1 MKLDNK
7 NLKLDNKNLKF
18 DNKNRIK
25 NIPVNLVKP

>member
-25 NIPVNLVKP
+25 NISVNLVKP